1 MKLKLEKNQLAAIVV
16 MIAAALL
23 ISFGISFPPA
33 APAPLGTPSIPEPA
47 GIYYRPECNGEHW
60 YTFMVPESWDG
71 LIEMEVLPDENGTY
85 HTNVYSTKDREE
97 GGGLLF
103 SFRFY
108 PEGTDLTVLPM
119 WELGIV
125 ETKDGS
131 RYHFVFAQ
139 PSDMQF
145 AIDNVDNYMAMQE
158 QSLAIIDTVEFEEGI
173 LFTPVAGCGMP

>member
-1 MKLKLEKNQLAAIVV
+1 MKLKLEKSQLVSIVV
-16 MIAAALL
+16 MIAVAIL
-23 ISFGISFPPA
+23 ISFGISALPKA
-33 APAPLGTPSIPEPA
+33 SAPLATPSIPEPA
-47 GIYYRPECNGEHW
+47 GIYYRPEYAGKHW

-71 LIEMEVLPDENGTY
+71 LIEMEVLPEENGTY
-85 HTNVYSTKDREE
+85 CTNIYSIKDREE

-108 PEGTDLTVLPM
+108 DEGTDLSILPM

-131 RYHFVFAQ
+131 RYHFVFAH

-158 QSLAIIDTVEFEEGI
+158 QSLSIMDIIEFEEGI